1 MNTRILRSLS
11 FAVGVGLSAGAFAQT
26 NMPRGIEPGQGARAQ
41 LSAADERFA
50 NEAAI
55 GGQFEVEAGKIAER
69 SANPQI
75 KEFGARMVKDHGAG
89 GAKLKA
95 LMTNRGARVP
105 QGLDSKHAEIRDH
118 LASLKGAEFDREYI
132 REMVKDHD
140 EDSQTFA
147 DAAKSLSDTQL
158 KGFAAETLPVIK
170 DHDKMAHEIAASIT
184 VTGSSAPRRR

>member
-75 KEFGARMVKDHGAG
+75 KEFGARMVKI
-89 GAKLKA
+89 
-95 LMTNRGARVP
+95 MARP
-105 QGLDSKHAEIRDH
+105 
-118 LASLKGAEFDREYI
+118 
-132 REMVKDHD
+132 
-140 EDSQTFA
+140 
-147 DAAKSLSDTQL
+147 
-158 KGFAAETLPVIK
+158 
-170 DHDKMAHEIAASIT
+170 
-184 VTGSSAPRRR
+184 APS